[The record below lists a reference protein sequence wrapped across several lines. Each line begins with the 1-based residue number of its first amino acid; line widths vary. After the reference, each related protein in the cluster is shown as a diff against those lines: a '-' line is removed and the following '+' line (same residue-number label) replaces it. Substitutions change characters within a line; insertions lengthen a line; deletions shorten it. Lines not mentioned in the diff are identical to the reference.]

1 MSASNNRNKDYETYH
16 HLMSRIAHQVFFMTD
31 EVRND
36 FLEMIRRAADF
47 CGIRLVAWCIMAN
60 HFHIL
65 AFLPAPEA
73 LGEEEILRRYG
84 VLKGPIK
91 LEVLRKELASMRL
104 NKETGEAAA
113 QERLKAISD
122 SMYKVGVFM
131 KILKQWL
138 TQEYN
143 SRYTHRGTLWE
154 GVYKDVLVKNT
165 PAELGKRAGYI
176 HLNPVR
182 AAICSGSDEYLWSSL
197 NALKRGDEL
206 ALDGMRR
213 IYGAE
218 ASREE
223 ILESHRHLM
232 AELLEKMKLERAEEI
247 ARKRAAGIEMPV
259 DHLTSEALVAQA
271 EANLA
276 RAAVS
281 LVEEKTVEKAKGRPK
296 VGGERLC
303 ETIRR
308 LLAENPSMG
317 SQAIVEATG
326 KPRSTVFRYL
336 KQVRA
341 GLGAD
346 VTVS

>member
-47 CGIRLVAWCIMAN
+47 CGIKLVAWCIMTN

-65 AFLPAPEA
+65 AYLPVPET
-73 LGEEEILRRYG
+73 LSEDEILRRYG
-84 VLKGPIK
+84 VLKGRTK
-91 LEVLRKELASMRL
+91 LDALKKELASVRTK
-104 NKETGEAAA
+104 KETGEITA
-113 QERLKAISD
+113 QARLKSIAD

-143 SRYTHRGTLWE
+143 SRYAHRGTLWE

-165 PAELGKRAGYI
+165 PSELGKRAGYI
-176 HLNPVR
+176 HLNPIR
-182 AAICSGSDEYLWSSL
+182 AAICSEFDEYLWCSL

-206 ALDGMRR
+206 ALDGLRR
-213 IYGAE
+213 IYGVE

-247 ARKRAAGIEMPV
+247 ARKRAAGIEMPG
-259 DHLTSEALVAQA
+259 DHLTNEALVAQA
-271 EANLA
+271 AANMSKAAEA
-276 RAAVS
+276 
-281 LVEEKTVEKAKGRPK
+281 LVEEKIILKSKGRPK
-296 VGGERLC
+296 VEGVRLK
-303 ETIRR
+303 EMIRR
-308 LLAENPSMG
+308 LLVENPSMS

-336 KQVRA
+336 KQLRSKA
-341 GLGAD
+341 
-346 VTVS
+346 VS

>member
-1 MSASNNRNKDYETYH
+1 MSASNNRNKDFETYH
-16 HLMSRIAHQVFFMTD
+16 HLTSRIAHQVFFMTD

-47 CGIRLVAWCIMAN
+47 CGIRLVAWCIMTN

-65 AFLPAPEA
+65 AYLPAPEA
-73 LGEEEILRRYG
+73 LSEDEVLRRYG
-84 VLKGPIK
+84 VLKGRVK
-91 LEVLRKELASMRL
+91 RETLEKELASMRM
-104 NKETGEAAA
+104 NKKTGEATA
-113 QERLKAISD
+113 QARLKSIVG

-165 PAELGKRAGYI
+165 PAELGNRAGYI
-176 HLNPVR
+176 HLNPIR
-182 AAICSGSDEYLWSSL
+182 AAICPGFDEYLWSSL

-213 IYGAE
+213 IYGME

-259 DHLTSEALVAQA
+259 DHLTNEALVAQA
-271 EANLA
+271 AANLA
-276 RAAVS
+276 KAAEA
-281 LVEEKTVEKAKGRPK
+281 LVEEKTIQKAKGRPK
-296 VGGERLC
+296 VEGDRLK

-308 LLAENPSMG
+308 LLTENPSMS

-336 KQVRA
+336 KQVRSEA
-341 GLGAD
+341 
-346 VTVS
+346 VS

>member
-31 EVRND
+31 EVRDD
-36 FLEMIRRAADF
+36 FLEMIRRTADF
-47 CGIRLVAWCIMAN
+47 CGIKLIAWCIMMN

-65 AFLPAPEA
+65 AYLPTPVT
-73 LGEEEILRRYG
+73 LSEEEILRRYG
-84 VLKGPIK
+84 VLKGRAK
-91 LEVLRKELASMRL
+91 LESLLKELASMRAH
-104 NKETGEAAA
+104 KEIGEATA
-113 QERLKAISD
+113 QARLKAIAD
-122 SMYKVGVFM
+122 SMYKVSVFM

-143 SRYTHRGTLWE
+143 SRYTHKGTLWE

-165 PAELGKRAGYI
+165 PTELEKRAGYI
-176 HLNPVR
+176 HLNPIR
-182 AAICSGSDEYLWSSL
+182 AAICPGFDEYLWSSL
-197 NALKRGDEL
+197 NALKRSDEL
-206 ALDGMRR
+206 ALDGLRR
-213 IYGAE
+213 IYGVE

-223 ILESHRHLM
+223 ILQSHRHLM
-232 AELLEKMKLERAEEI
+232 AELLERVKLERAEEI
-247 ARKRAAGIEMPV
+247 ARMRAAGIEMSV

-271 EANLA
+271 AANLA
-276 RAAVS
+276 QAAEA
-281 LVEEKTVEKAKGRPK
+281 LVEEKAIRKARGRPK
-296 VGGERLC
+296 VVGELLS

-308 LLAENPSMG
+308 LLAENPNMS

-341 GLGAD
+341 E
-346 VTVS
+346 VVS

>member
-31 EVRND
+31 EVRDD
-36 FLEMIRRAADF
+36 FLEMIRRTADF
-47 CGIRLVAWCIMAN
+47 CGIKLIAWCIMMN

-65 AFLPAPEA
+65 AYLPTPVT
-73 LGEEEILRRYG
+73 LSEEEILRRYG
-84 VLKGPIK
+84 VLKGRAK
-91 LEVLRKELASMRL
+91 LESLLKELASMRAH
-104 NKETGEAAA
+104 EEIGEATA
-113 QERLKAISD
+113 QARLKAIAD
-122 SMYKVGVFM
+122 SMYKVSVFM

-143 SRYTHRGTLWE
+143 SRYTHKGTLWE

-165 PAELGKRAGYI
+165 PTELEKRAGYI
-176 HLNPVR
+176 HLNPIR
-182 AAICSGSDEYLWSSL
+182 AAICPGFDEYLWSSL

-206 ALDGMRR
+206 AIDGLRR
-213 IYGAE
+213 IYGVE

-223 ILESHRHLM
+223 ILQSHRHLM
-232 AELLEKMKLERAEEI
+232 AELLERVKLERAEEI
-247 ARKRAAGIEMPV
+247 ARMRAAGIEMSV

-271 EANLA
+271 AANLA
-276 RAAVS
+276 QAAEA
-281 LVEEKTVEKAKGRPK
+281 LVEEKAIRKARGRPK
-296 VGGERLC
+296 VVGELLS

-308 LLAENPSMG
+308 LLAENPNMS

-341 GLGAD
+341 E
-346 VTVS
+346 VVS

>member
-1 MSASNNRNKDYETYH
+1 MSASNNRNKDYDTYH

-36 FLEMIRRAADF
+36 FLEMIRRASDF
-47 CGIRLVAWCIMAN
+47 CGIRLVAWCIMTN

-65 AFLPAPEA
+65 AYLPAPET
-73 LGEEEILRRYG
+73 LIEEEILRRYG
-84 VLKGPIK
+84 VLKGHAK
-91 LEVLRKELASMRL
+91 LEALKKELASVRM
-104 NKETGEAAA
+104 NKETGEAMA
-113 QERLKAISD
+113 QARLNSIAD

-154 GVYKDVLVKNT
+154 GVYKDILVKNI
-165 PAELGKRAGYI
+165 PVELGKRAGYI
-176 HLNPVR
+176 HLNPIR
-182 AAICSGSDEYLWSSL
+182 AAICPGFDEYLWSSL

-223 ILESHRHLM
+223 ILESHQHLM

-259 DHLTSEALVAQA
+259 DHLTNEALVVQA
-271 EANLA
+271 AANLA
-276 RAAVS
+276 KAAEA
-281 LVEEKTVEKAKGRPK
+281 LVEEKTIQKIRGRPK
-296 VGGERLC
+296 VDGDRLC
-303 ETIRR
+303 ETIRH
-308 LLAENPSMG
+308 LLAENPGMS

-336 KQVRA
+336 KQVRSE
-341 GLGAD
+341 
-346 VTVS
+346 VVS

>member
-65 AFLPAPEA
+65 AYLPAPET
-73 LGEEEILRRYG
+73 LSEEEILRRYG
-84 VLKGPIK
+84 VLKGRAK
-91 LEVLRKELASMRL
+91 FETLKNELASMRT
-104 NKETGEAAA
+104 NKETGEATA
-113 QERLKAISD
+113 QERLKSIAD

-154 GVYKDVLVKNT
+154 GVYKDVLVRNT
-165 PAELGKRAGYI
+165 SAELGKRAGYI
-176 HLNPVR
+176 HLNPIR
-182 AAICSGSDEYLWSSL
+182 AAICPGFDEYLWSSL
-197 NALKRGDEL
+197 NAVKRGDQV
-206 ALDGMRR
+206 ALDGLRR

-223 ILESHRHLM
+223 ILESHQHLM

-259 DHLTSEALVAQA
+259 DHLTSEALVAQSA
-271 EANLA
+271 ANLA
-276 RAAVS
+276 KAAEA
-281 LVEEKTVEKAKGRPK
+281 LVEEKTILKAKGRPK
-296 VGGERLC
+296 VEGERLK

-308 LLAENPSMG
+308 LLAENPGMS

-336 KQVRA
+336 KQVRSE
-341 GLGAD
+341 
-346 VTVS
+346 VVS

>member
-1 MSASNNRNKDYETYH
+1 MSASNNRNKDFETYH

-47 CGIRLVAWCIMAN
+47 CGIRLVAWCIMTN

-65 AFLPAPEA
+65 AYLPAPEP
-73 LGEEEILRRYG
+73 LSEEEILRRYG
-84 VLKGPIK
+84 VLKGRVK
-91 LEVLRKELASMRL
+91 LEALKKELVSVRM
-104 NKETGEAAA
+104 NKKTGEATA
-113 QERLKAISD
+113 QERLKSIAD

-154 GVYKDVLVKNT
+154 GVYKDILVKNT

-176 HLNPVR
+176 HLNPIR
-182 AAICSGSDEYLWSSL
+182 AAICPGFDEYLWSSL
-197 NALKRGDEL
+197 NAVKRGDEL

-223 ILESHRHLM
+223 ILESHQHLM
-232 AELLEKMKLERAEEI
+232 AELLEKMKLEWAEKI

-259 DHLTSEALVAQA
+259 DHLTNEALVAQA
-271 EANLA
+271 AANLA
-276 RAAVS
+276 KAAEA
-281 LVEEKTVEKAKGRPK
+281 LVEAKTIQKAKGRPK
-296 VGGERLC
+296 VEGGQLK

-308 LLAENPSMG
+308 LLTENPSMS

-336 KQVRA
+336 KQVRSE
-341 GLGAD
+341 
-346 VTVS
+346 TVS